1 MVGVTGNPQP
11 RYLGLD
17 IGDKRI
23 GVAVSDPLGL
33 LAQPLLTLHR
43 GNPRDDMRS
52 LRRLLRRHECEA
64 IVAGLPLHLSGEMG
78 SQAIK
83 TQRFARE
90 LGEMCGVPVHL
101 WDERLTTAEAR
112 ELLYRAGRP
121 RSEHQALVDQ
131 VAAVLIL
138 QGFLDARRPPP
149 AFEPLSDREV

>member
-1 MVGVTGNPQP
+1 MVVTPQP

-23 GVAVSDPLGL
+23 GVAVSDALGL

-52 LRRLLRRHECEA
+52 LRRLLRRHECVA
-64 IVAGLPLHLSGEMG
+64 IVAGLPFHLSGETG
-78 SQAIK
+78 AQAVK
-83 TQRFARE
+83 SERFARE

-101 WDERLTTAEAR
+101 WDERLTTAEAH
-112 ELLYRAGRP
+112 ELLYRAGHP
-121 RSEHQALVDQ
+121 RAEHRALVDQ

-138 QGFLDARRPPP
+138 QGFLDARRPAASASPP
-149 AFEPLSDREV
+149 PDGEV